1 MPDPFAWTPTVQ
13 LAIGLC
19 TLAGFGLA
27 LWKWVLPRFRS
38 VKSDARAIRDTL
50 VGREAVRDS
59 ITGRE
64 ISPAVPG
71 IGSRMADQE
80 QDVRGIRTDV
90 GVLTRAVADLA
101 SAQADMTA
109 LQARMDDHDR
119 RITDNDHRLTAIE
132 QGHHLERMAGK
143 AESIHLYRA
152 IESIAKD
159 ENPTDPDDAA

>member
-1 MPDPFAWTPTVQ
+1 MPDIAPGVQ

-19 TLAGFGLA
+19 TLAAFAFG
-27 LWKWVLPRFRS
+27 LWKWLAPKVRGA
-38 VKSDARAIRDTL
+38 KSDARAIRDTL
-50 VGREAVRDS
+50 VGREALRDS

-80 QDVRGIRTDV
+80 KHAGHMAQEM

-101 SAQADMTA
+101 SS
-109 LQARMDDHDR
+109 QARLDDHER
-119 RITDNDHRLTAIE
+119 RITDNDRRLTSIE

-143 AESIHLYRA
+143 AESIHLFRA
-152 IESIAKD
+152 IESIAH
-159 ENPTDPDDAA
+159 DDTEDRP